1 MTQAWQ
7 PWQRLLPIWL
17 PAVALFVI
25 SGSFYAWQTSDS
37 VGRAA
42 KIRSDVENL
51 SAEIDRLERI
61 REQAEGERV
70 EVAELNAQFE
80 HL

>member
-1 MTQAWQ
+1 MTPAWQ
-7 PWQRLLPIWL
+7 PWQRLLPVWL

-42 KIRSDVENL
+42 QIRSTSFEAPEVLRIIYDYL
-51 SAEIDRLERI
+51 SRPNYSEY
-61 REQAEGERV
+61 
-70 EVAELNAQFE
+70 
-80 HL
+80 